1 MYGVVFSYFMSKEI
15 QEIQT
20 SIIRSLKGQTYDD
33 AKEILENCMESIGYN
48 SIIQK
53 EVF

>member
-1 MYGVVFSYFMSKEI
+1 MSKNIEKI
-15 QEIQT
+15 QI

-33 AKEILENCMESIGYN
+33 AKEILETCIESIGYN

-53 EVF
+53 EVV